1 MTLKFKTALPM
12 FSIFASHIPFPFMVS
27 YCPPASRAQCA
38 AGRRKHEYTTTSA
51 CALLLAVGLTR
62 ALGWPPRTCEL
73 APFPARVC
81 VSTRSGVARL
91 WILELAWGRSLEW
104 IERGVGTCY
113 LLRPSWLGNHGPTK
127 RFTLIFKL
135 FYFLAI
141 DHVLYIFFAGEQGF
155 LITQGG
161 LSAEARRSTD
171 SIPEWSP
178 TAVRGVLRL

>member
-1 MTLKFKTALPM
+1 MTLNFKTELPM

-27 YCPPASRAQCA
+27 YWPPASRAQCA

-81 VSTRSGVARL
+81 VSTRSGGARI

-104 IERGVGTCY
+104 IERGVGACY
-113 LLRPSWLGNHGPTK
+113 LLRPSWLSNHGPTK
-127 RFTLIFKL
+127 RLTLIFKP

-141 DHVLYIFFAGEQGF
+141 DHVIYRYTQNRNAKNQGRASAQPRPTGSSACVS
-155 LITQGG
+155 IY
-161 LSAEARRSTD
+161 LS
-171 SIPEWSP
+171 P
-178 TAVRGVLRL
+178 RL